1 MNPVGLSDRAG
12 VARWRAAEF
21 SDDPVSPSDC
31 GWEGGSAGRLV
42 VDGHWLLLFLHGS
55 NACFI
60 VEITCALMACASMTT
75 KVVTKC

>member
-1 MNPVGLSDRAG
+1 MGLSDRAG

-31 GWEGGSAGRLV
+31 GWEGGGAGRLV
-42 VDGHWLLLFLHGS
+42 VDGHRS
-55 NACFI
+55 NVCFI
-60 VEITCALMACASMTT
+60 VEITSALMACAFMTI